1 MDYKVSSVQDLVT
14 EGMNL
19 AILQFDLAFA
29 AVAMNDKALGKKVLD
44 MEKEVDE
51 IVQSMF
57 RHTALSIRS
66 HKDAEELNLYFHLGS
81 ALNTIS
87 DASAN
92 IAEIVT
98 ENINSF
104 IDNDDLIDALH
115 DTVDAIP
122 VDPNSKF
129 FNQTE
134 KNLDL
139 KEKLGVDIMA
149 LKRGDDII
157 FGNEE
162 TYLENDVLYIRG
174 ANPAIEIVKDLN
186 SGKIPDI
193 KSARQILIDY
203 KPHKVKKELP
213 ALEQKL
219 VRIINNTNLMIDLA
233 LIYQIEA
240 NEVYLKTL
248 DNFENIQDNLLLGL
262 YNDLLEAYKND
273 EISKPRSFAY
283 HTIGSEM
290 EIISDAV
297 LFLASRKKGKNPW
310 RGSMIKKIIDE
321 SMEQIETIKIEADSP
336 YLNKSVW
343 DAEVEIKFSG
353 EVFDVIAIRRKKK
366 LIPYPDESEKLQIG
380 DILIVKTYNED
391 SEIEESE

>member
-1 MDYKVSSVQDLVT
+1 
-14 EGMNL
+14 
-19 AILQFDLAFA
+19 
-29 AVAMNDKALGKKVLD
+29 VAMNDNELAQKVLD
-44 MEKEVDE
+44 MEEELDE
-51 IVQSMF
+51 IIQNMF

-66 HKDAEELNLYFHLGS
+66 HKDADDLNLYFHLGS
-81 ALNTIS
+81 AINTIS

-92 IAEIVT
+92 IAELVT

-104 IDNDDLIDALH
+104 IGHDDLIDALH

-122 VDPNSKF
+122 IDQSSKF
-129 FNQTE
+129 FNKTE
-134 KNLDL
+134 KELDL

-157 FGNEE
+157 FGADEIFVD
-162 TYLENDVLYIRG
+162 NDVLYLRG
-174 ANPAIEIVKDLN
+174 ANPSIEIVKQFN
-186 SGKIPDI
+186 IGQIPDI
-193 KSARQILIDY
+193 KSARKELINY
-203 KPHKVKKELP
+203 KPVKSKVKLP
-213 ALEQKL
+213 VLEKRL

-233 LIYQIEA
+233 LIYQVES

-248 DNFENIQDNLLLGL
+248 DNFENIQDSLLLAF
-262 YNDLLEAYKND
+262 YNDLLEAYKID
-273 EISKPRSFAY
+273 EISKSRAFAY

-297 LFLASRKKGKNPW
+297 FFLASRKKGKNPW
-310 RGSMIKKIIDE
+310 RGTMIKKMIEE
-321 SMEQIETIKIEADSP
+321 SMEQIETIKIESDSP

-366 LIPYPDESEKLQIG
+366 LIPYPDETEKLEIG
-380 DILIVKTYNED
+380 DILIVKTYNPD

>member
-19 AILQFDLAFA
+19 AILQFDLSFA
-29 AVAMNDKALGKKVLD
+29 AVAMNDKELAKKVLD
-44 MEKEVDE
+44 MENEVDE

-66 HKDAEELNLYFHLGS
+66 HKDSEELNLYFHLGS

-115 DTVDAIP
+115 DTVDAISI
-122 VDPNSKF
+122 DPSSKF
-129 FNQTE
+129 FSQTE
-134 KNLDL
+134 KTLDL

-149 LKRGDDII
+149 VKRGGNII

-162 TYLENDVLYIRG
+162 IFLENDILYLRG
-174 ANPAIEIVKDLN
+174 PNPAIEIVKDFNL
-186 SGKIPDI
+186 GKIQDI
-193 KSARQILIDY
+193 KSARQALINFKPLKGKNIL
-203 KPHKVKKELP
+203 PE
-213 ALEQKL
+213 LEQKM

-233 LIYQIEA
+233 LIYQVEA
-240 NEVYLKTL
+240 NDIYLKTL

-262 YNDLLEAYKND
+262 YNDLLDSYKND
-273 EISKPRSFAY
+273 EISKSRSFAY

-297 LFLASRKKGKNPW
+297 LFLASRKKGKSPW

-321 SMEQIETIKIEADSP
+321 SMEQIETININSDSP
-336 YLNKSVW
+336 YINKSVW

-366 LIPYPDESEKLQIG
+366 LIPYPDETEKLQIG
-380 DILIVKTYNED
+380 DILIVKTYNKD
-391 SEIEESE
+391 SEIQESE